1 MVVQLDDLT
10 AFVAVA
16 RRLSFSRAAMNLG
29 MSTSAISKTITKL
42 EKRLDLQ
49 LLSRTTRSVLLTEA
63 GAALLNKIGPHLDAV
78 ALSISEF
85 RKHRR
90 HQTRVGLTVSSAALA
105 EWIGLLL
112 WPLKG
117 AT

>member
-78 ALSISEF
+78 ALSISELSETQASSNA
-85 RKHRR
+85 RR
-90 HQTRVGLTVSSAALA
+90 TDGVLSRPG
-105 EWIGLLL
+105 
-112 WPLKG
+112 
-117 AT
+117 